1 MKTVVTTLDLR
12 QPADCIPRCP
22 RPAGPLRR
30 SSGLQA
36 QRRLMHIKGAAV
48 TQQHPPDKPEYS
60 AHDSQ
65 RQGLRS
71 GSRQCSRDTGPAW
84 RCFADGW

>member
-48 TQQHPPDKPEYS
+48 TQQLPPDKPEYS

-65 RQGLRS
+65 PTTRPAEWEPAMFPGYGSCLAVLR
-71 GSRQCSRDTGPAW
+71 
-84 RCFADGW
+84 